1 VSRKGRNKGAR
12 SGEAGAVIEEFQRRS
27 RAFQAEWNR
36 NFLFLALPGFA
47 LFWLGLFV
55 EGPIRMGLAGLG
67 FLVFAGGLARGVSL
81 MTRGRKCPACGV
93 VQKPAVHIPWR
104 SCAGCG
110 VRLSHGVK
118 DSR

>member
-1 VSRKGRNKGAR
+1 MSRRKRDEGAP
-12 SGEAGAVIEEFQRRS
+12 SGEAAAVIEEFQRRN
-27 RAFQAEWNR
+27 RKFPTEWNC

-55 EGPIRMGLAGLG
+55 EGPMRMALAGLG

-81 MTRGRKCPACGV
+81 MMRGRRCPACEAI
-93 VQKPAVHIPWR
+93 QKPAIHIPWQ